1 MELFGAEAEPHA
13 VNPRL
18 TVNTAE
24 AAIDAAKAGL
34 GIARVLSYQAE
45 ASLNDGSLRLILEA
59 YEPEAI
65 PVSLVHREDR
75 LPQAKVQSFIALAV
89 PRLRKQLKGLDRTKD

>member
-1 MELFGAEAEPHA
+1 MELFG
-13 VNPRL
+13 
-18 TVNTAE
+18 
-24 AAIDAAKAGL
+24 AAKAGL
-34 GIARVLSYQAE
+34 GIARVPSYQAE
-45 ASLNDGSLRLILEA
+45 ASLNDGSLRLVLDA

-89 PRLRKQLKGLDRTKD
+89 PRLRKQLKGLDRTRG